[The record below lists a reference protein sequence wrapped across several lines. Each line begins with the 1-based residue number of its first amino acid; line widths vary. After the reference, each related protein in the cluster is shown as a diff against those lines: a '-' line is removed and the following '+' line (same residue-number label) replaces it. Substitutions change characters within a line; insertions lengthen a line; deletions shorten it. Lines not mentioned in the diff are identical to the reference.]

1 MQLDRLAAQI
11 RPRTPWEGLDLGFAL
26 GRSWFPALWGLW
38 WLSALPIGAAAALW
52 LPARPD
58 LWILLVWWFKPL
70 YEAPLLFWLSRAL
83 FGTPVSPRGL
93 WRERREVLPLR
104 LLPNLL
110 WRRFHLARSFQLPLI
125 LLEGLGGRERRQ
137 RQRVMRGSGGTAT
150 WLTVICV
157 HLESI
162 LWSSALVLAVFLS
175 PEELPRLDASAALFD
190 VDSTPYWI
198 SAFLYWLAMSVIGP
212 FYVAAGFALYLTRRT
227 ELEAWD
233 LELIFRRA
241 RLKEGNRRRRG
252 AAAIGTAG
260 MLALTLWA
268 ATPVEAAMRIPD
280 PERARALA
288 AEVLEGEDFGSK
300 REIRTWV
307 YVGEP
312 DENGSAA
319 HIPDWIRNILEP
331 LARSTNLVA
340 ALAKWVLIL
349 LAAVFGVLALRR
361 ILLDLRQRRPGR
373 PAAPVDGGS
382 PERLD
387 RTGAGDLTVDL
398 EARVRGLIGLG
409 DLRAALAL
417 LYRATLSRLVQRH
430 HLQIPPSATESE
442 CLALVARTRPVAETA
457 LLRRLTGAWKR
468 QAYGHRP
475 PGGEEIEA
483 LLQDWRGRQ
492 GSRGES

>member
-1 MQLDRLAAQI
+1 
-11 RPRTPWEGLDLGFAL
+11 
-26 GRSWFPALWGLW
+26 
-38 WLSALPIGAAAALW
+38 
-52 LPARPD
+52 
-58 LWILLVWWFKPL
+58 
-70 YEAPLLFWLSRAL
+70 
-83 FGTPVSPRGL
+83 
-93 WRERREVLPLR
+93 
-104 LLPNLL
+104 
-110 WRRFHLARSFQLPLI
+110 
-125 LLEGLGGRERRQ
+125 
-137 RQRVMRGSGGTAT
+137 
-150 WLTVICV
+150 
-157 HLESI
+157 
-162 LWSSALVLAVFLS
+162 
-175 PEELPRLDASAALFD
+175 
-190 VDSTPYWI
+190 
-198 SAFLYWLAMSVIGP
+198 
-212 FYVAAGFALYLTRRT
+212 
-227 ELEAWD
+227 
-233 LELIFRRA
+233 
-241 RLKEGNRRRRG
+241 
-252 AAAIGTAG
+252 
-260 MLALTLWA
+260 
-268 ATPVEAAMRIPD
+268 
-280 PERARALA
+280 
-288 AEVLEGEDFGSK
+288 
-300 REIRTWV
+300 
-307 YVGEP
+307 
-312 DENGSAA
+312 
-319 HIPDWIRNILEP
+319 
-331 LARSTNLVA
+331 VA